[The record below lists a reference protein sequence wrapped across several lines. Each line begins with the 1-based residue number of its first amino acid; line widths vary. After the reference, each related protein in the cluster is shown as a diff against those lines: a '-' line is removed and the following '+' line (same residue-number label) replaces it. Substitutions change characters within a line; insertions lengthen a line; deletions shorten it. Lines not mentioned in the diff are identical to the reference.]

1 MTPVLG
7 SVQVAVYAL
16 LGCPL
21 ARKLVSKL
29 GRNYVCMTGC
39 VLASVGLLVSSF
51 VNTLPLLILFYSVVT
66 GLGFGLMYLPAV
78 VACVPYFIRQRQNMA

>member
-1 MTPVLG
+1 
-7 SVQVAVYAL
+7 
-16 LGCPL
+16 
-21 ARKLVSKL
+21 
-29 GRNYVCMTGC
+29 MTGC

-78 VACVPYFIRQRQNMA
+78 VACVPYFTRQRQNMA